1 MRNPKFVS
9 SSSVTPNPT
18 NYCAKGVLIGFERWQ
33 ERERERERSG
43 FHVSG
48 SLRIKS
54 LWGRQIGFDWGNS
67 SFKLN

>member
-33 ERERERERSG
+33 ERERERKKWLPCFWLPENKISVG
-43 FHVSG
+43 
-48 SLRIKS
+48 
-54 LWGRQIGFDWGNS
+54 
-67 SFKLN
+67 